1 MSAAHDSVETRG
13 GGFLLAETDPGQV
26 FTPEDL
32 TEEQQMIA
40 DLTVQFVEREV
51 LPHDDR
57 IEHHRDWELTVQLLR
72 KAGEAG
78 LLGAEVPEAYG
89 GSDLDKISS
98 TLITEHMVKASS
110 FALSH
115 GAHVGIGS
123 LPIVLFGSEEQKQRY
138 LPDLASG
145 ARLAA
150 YCLTEPSSGSD
161 ALGAR
166 TKAVLNAEGTHYM
179 LNGQKQF
186 ITNAA
191 FADVFIVY
199 AKVDGDKFTAFILE
213 RDYPGL
219 STGPEES
226 KMGIK
231 GSSTR
236 PLILEDVP
244 VPVENVL
251 GEIGRGHVIAFNILN
266 IGRYKLAAGCVGT
279 SKWAAELAI
288 EYGLTRKQFGKR
300 LVNFPLIR
308 KKIADMT
315 IRTFVCE
322 SMVYRTG
329 GLIDRAMQAL
339 DKAAADYSRQ
349 AAKAIEEYALECSI
363 NKVFATE
370 ALDFVADE
378 GLQIHGGYG
387 FIQEYTIER
396 INRDARIN
404 RIFEGT
410 NEINRLLIP
419 GTLLKRA
426 LKGQLPLM
434 EAAQSLQQELIA
446 YMPPLEEDDEA
457 LAQEGRMIDAAKK
470 LFLMTGGTAV
480 NRYGLALEEEQ
491 EVLESLANLIIEIY
505 AMESVCLRTRKLL
518 SSAQSGTAGGE
529 GDRAAQAAAMATVYI
544 HEAFA
549 RIGETARNA
558 LAAMEEGDMLQ
569 MQLSIVRKLTR
580 CKPVNI
586 VELKR
591 SIAAAVIPD

>member
-1 MSAAHDSVETRG
+1 MSSSHNPIELRG
-13 GGFLLAETDPGQV
+13 GGFLLAESEPGQV
-26 FTPEDL
+26 FTPEDFS
-32 TEEQQMIA
+32 EEQRMIA
-40 DLTVQFVEREV
+40 DMTEQFVRREV
-51 LPHDDR
+51 LPHDEE
-57 IEHHRDWELTVQLLR
+57 IEYRQNWSLTVQLLR

-89 GSDLDKISS
+89 GLDLDKVSS
-98 TLITEHMVKASS
+98 TLITEHMVRASS

-123 LPIVLFGSEEQKQRY
+123 LPIVLFGNEGQKQKY
-138 LPDLASG
+138 LPALATG
-145 ARLAA
+145 EKLAA
-150 YCLTEPSSGSD
+150 YCLTEPASGSD

-166 TKAVLNAEGTHYM
+166 TKAVLNQEGTHYV
-179 LNGQKQF
+179 LNGQKQY

-199 AKVDGDKFTAFILE
+199 AKVDGERFTAFIVE
-213 RDYPGL
+213 RGFSGL
-219 STGPEES
+219 STGPEEK

-279 SKWAAELAI
+279 SKWAIELAAQ
-288 EYGLTRKQFGKR
+288 YGLQRKQFGKR
-300 LVNFPLIR
+300 LVEFPLIQ
-308 KKIADMT
+308 KKLADMQ

-329 GLIDRAMQAL
+329 GLIDRAMQQL
-339 DKAAADYSRQ
+339 DKTAADYSRQ
-349 AAKAIEEYALECSI
+349 VAKAVEEYALECSI

-387 FIQEYTIER
+387 FTQEYMIER

-426 LKGQLPLM
+426 LKGELPLM
-434 EAAQSLQQELIA
+434 EAAQTLQQELIA
-446 YMPPLEEDDEA
+446 YMPPLEEGDEQ
-457 LAQEGRMIDAAKK
+457 LATERRIMEAAKK
-470 LFLMTGGTAV
+470 VFLMVGGSAV

-491 EVLESLANLIIEIY
+491 EALESLANLIIEIY
-505 AMESVCLRTRKLL
+505 AMETAYLRTVKLL
-518 SSAQSGTAGGE
+518 ADPTAEAVDQEQASAI
-529 GDRAAQAAAMATVYI
+529 ATVYI
-544 HEAFA
+544 HEALA
-549 RIGETARNA
+549 RVGETAKTA
-558 LAAMEEGDMLQ
+558 LASIEEGDMLQ
-569 MQLSIVRKLTR
+569 MQLSMLRKLTR
-580 CKPVNI
+580 FKPVDTI
-586 VELKR
+586 ALKR
-591 SIAAAVIPD
+591 KIAERVIEEHS